1 MPFLTFKAIT
11 HAYLLK
17 ISIIYNKKQIH
28 LLNLFINCISA
39 RSAPQILSIKD
50 ACNFGF
56 WNFLI
61 IGLCNILVNYLV
73 EISSFLIPLPEAFL
87 SKKCRPL
94 KSVCFDIYH
103 ILEF

>member
-1 MPFLTFKAIT
+1 MHNWFGFRSDSCNTFSKVSVTVVPFLTFKAIT

-56 WNFLI
+56 
-61 IGLCNILVNYLV
+61 
-73 EISSFLIPLPEAFL
+73 
-87 SKKCRPL
+87 
-94 KSVCFDIYH
+94 
-103 ILEF
+103 